1 MKWQIPLLKA
11 YDART
16 ERQVTP
22 ITITESGPQ
31 KEDPALKLYR
41 GSQRRFLE
49 NLENLIHSPNE
60 RKAGRQGVSV
70 RKAQAGSSGE
80 SSCVEFG
87 TLWGEG
93 HKLKGGG
100 QALATPR
107 AASAHVLSVRL
118 GLKLGTNLLD
128 G

>member
-22 ITITESGPQ
+22 ITITESRPSERKPCPKTIQGIPE
-31 KEDPALKLYR
+31 KILGEFGEP
-41 GSQRRFLE
+41 
-49 NLENLIHSPNE
+49 HSPNE

-93 HKLKGGG
+93 HKVKGGG

-107 AASAHVLSVRL
+107 AASAHVSSVRL